1 LPDEQQPAYWIL
13 DASLT
18 LANIDKRHSIG
29 VFGRNL
35 TDRTVVSNTI
45 VAPLSTFV
53 VGELRPPRTVG
64 IRVTESF

>member
-1 LPDEQQPAYWIL
+1 ML

-18 LANIDKRHSIG
+18 LANIDKRHSIS
-29 VFGRNL
+29 VFGQNL
-35 TDRTVVSNTI
+35 TDRTVISNTI

-64 IRVTESF
+64 IRVTASF